1 MEMRRMADEGSRG
14 IRTSKYSLASLQILE
29 TKSTAVEWMVFELTP
44 AIVRIT
50 VEGVDGKLEG
60 IARRLVSDGAC
71 SNGACETA
79 SNIAPDGLVRAVHV
93 KQFIDRR

>member
-14 IRTSKYSLASLQILE
+14 VRTSKYSLTSLQILE
-29 TKSTAVEWMVFELTP
+29 TKSTAVEWMVFELTL

-60 IARRLVSDGAC
+60 IARCLVSDGAC

-79 SNIAPDGLVRAVHV
+79 SNIAPNGLVCTVHV